1 MGVNHHRAHAGLFD
15 NFKRIMKTYLAW
27 QACVERRA
35 VVAVLQSEV
44 IPRNSGR
51 AYIVKK
57 EQRLRIAGKSIV
69 DFVAFNLDDLT
80 ERFDQARTKTNQ
92 VKIFISTGDTLFSK
106 RNNPM
111 LTIVEDTFTEG
122 RHDLQKGM
130 CSRKRFEM
138 VAQGK
143 SKRIFAEGVDINPKA
158 TQEIPDHGCFENLSE
173 AVKGCKIAPDD
184 IPSPF
189 NIFQCMRID
198 PDTGIMYDTMIRPK
212 DEAHV
217 DFRAEMD
224 CLVAASACPESGRGQ
239 AIRVEI
245 YDQ

>member
-1 MGVNHHRAHAGLFD
+1 M
-15 NFKRIMKTYLAW
+15 
-27 QACVERRA
+27 
-35 VVAVLQSEV
+35 AVLQSD
-44 IPRNSGR
+44 IILKNSGR
-51 AYIVKK
+51 AYVVKK
-57 EQRLRIAGKSIV
+57 GQRLRIAGKSIV

-92 VKIFISTGDTLFSK
+92 VKIFISTGDVLFSK

-143 SKRIFAEGVDINPKA
+143 SQRVFAEGIDINPKA
-158 TQEIPDHGCFENLSE
+158 AQDIPDHGCFENLSV
-173 AVKGCKIAPDD
+173 AVKQWKIAPDD

-245 YDQ
+245 YER

>member
-1 MGVNHHRAHAGLFD
+1 M
-15 NFKRIMKTYLAW
+15 
-27 QACVERRA
+27 
-35 VVAVLQSEV
+35 AVLQSDI

-51 AYIVKK
+51 AYVVKK
-57 EQRLRIAGKSIV
+57 GQRLRIAGKSIV

-92 VKIFISTGDTLFSK
+92 VKIFISTGDVLFSK

-143 SKRIFAEGVDINPKA
+143 SQRVFAEGIDINPKA
-158 TQEIPDHGCFENLSE
+158 AQDIPDHGCFENLSV
-173 AVKGCKIAPDD
+173 AVKQWKIAPDD

-245 YDQ
+245 YER

>member
-1 MGVNHHRAHAGLFD
+1 M
-15 NFKRIMKTYLAW
+15 
-27 QACVERRA
+27 
-35 VVAVLQSEV
+35 AVLQSDI
-44 IPRNSGR
+44 IPKNSGR
-51 AYIVKK
+51 AYVVKK
-57 EQRLRIAGKSIV
+57 GQRLRIAGKSIV
-69 DFVAFNLDDLT
+69 DFVAFNLNDLT

-92 VKIFISTGDTLFSK
+92 VKIFISTGDVLFSK

-143 SKRIFAEGVDINPKA
+143 SQRVFAEGIDINPKA
-158 TQEIPDHGCFENLSE
+158 AQDIPDHGCFENLSV
-173 AVKGCKIAPDD
+173 AVKQWKIAPDD

-245 YDQ
+245 YER

>member
-1 MGVNHHRAHAGLFD
+1 M
-15 NFKRIMKTYLAW
+15 
-27 QACVERRA
+27 
-35 VVAVLQSEV
+35 AVLQSHVVPKNCGVAFEL
-44 IPRNSGR
+44 
-51 AYIVKK
+51 KK
-57 EQRLRIAGKSIV
+57 GQRLRIAGKSIV

-92 VKIFISTGDTLFSK
+92 AKIFISTGDVLYSR

-111 LTIVEDTFTEG
+111 LTIVEDSFKEG

-138 VAQGK
+138 VAQGQ
-143 SKRIFAEGVDINPKA
+143 SKRVFAEGVDINPKKA
-158 TQEIPDHGCFENLSE
+158 EELPDHGCWENLSN
-173 AVKGCKIAPDD
+173 AVKPWNIGADD
-184 IPSPF
+184 LPSPF

-212 DEAHV
+212 DGAHV

-224 CLVAASACPESGRGQ
+224 LLVAASACPESGRGQ

-245 YDQ
+245 YDE

>member
-1 MGVNHHRAHAGLFD
+1 MALVVNEVVPK
-15 NFKRIMKTYLAW
+15 NFGAALEMKR
-27 QACVERRA
+27 
-35 VVAVLQSEV
+35 
-44 IPRNSGR
+44 G
-51 AYIVKK
+51 
-57 EQRLRIAGKSIV
+57 QRLRIAGKSIV

-92 VKIFISTGDTLFSK
+92 VKIFISTGDILYSK

-111 LTIVEDTFTEG
+111 LTIIEDTFKEG

-138 VAQGK
+138 VAEGK
-143 SKRIFAEGVDINPKA
+143 SKRIFAEGVDINPKTA
-158 TQEIPDHGCFENLSE
+158 AEIPDHGCWENLSI
-173 AVKGCKIAPDD
+173 AVKPWDILPDD

-198 PDTGIMYDTMIRPK
+198 PDTGIMYDTMIRPI
-212 DEAHV
+212 DEAHI

-224 CLVAASACPESGRGQ
+224 LLVAASACPESGRGQ
-239 AIRVEI
+239 AIRVET
-245 YDQ
+245 YDE

>member
-1 MGVNHHRAHAGLFD
+1 M
-15 NFKRIMKTYLAW
+15 
-27 QACVERRA
+27 
-35 VVAVLQSEV
+35 AVLQSEV
-44 IPRNSGR
+44 IPKNSGR

-57 EQRLRIAGKSIV
+57 GQRLRIAGKSIV
-69 DFVAFNLDDLT
+69 DFVAFNLDDTT

-92 VKIFISTGDTLFSK
+92 VKIFITTGDALFSK

-143 SKRIFAEGVDINPKA
+143 AKRVFAEGVDINPK
-158 TQEIPDHGCFENLSE
+158 TPEQIPDHGCFENLSDALKRWE
-173 AVKGCKIAPDD
+173 IAPDD

-198 PDTGIMYDTMIRPK
+198 PETGIMYDTMIRPK